1 MRYYGLALVLVSLDA
16 SSMATETRETL
27 VVAMPVTEAE
37 RALDEVLAERGFER
51 AEAGP
56 PEPPE
61 TIARSDARFFNV
73 ELARPDLSLIR
84 EWGGYSDATAWGSAL
99 DLAKGLPSAT
109 RMELALPPAL
119 SVLAR
124 ALSRRATV
132 LGVAAREKPWHLV
145 GVAFR
150 QGRAV
155 DVITVVKDRIS
166 IGPEGQPR
174 TATRPEVTTHLSQ
187 WLAGYGVDAATVE
200 LVLGARD
207 LAARWSLAYLH
218 S

>member
-1 MRYYGLALVLVSLDA
+1 
-16 SSMATETRETL
+16 MATETRETL
-27 VVAMPVTEAE
+27 LVAMPVTETE

-51 AEAGP
+51 TAASP
-56 PEPPE
+56 LQPPE
-61 TIARSDARFFNV
+61 TIARSEGRFFNV
-73 ELARPDLSLIR
+73 DLVRPDLSLVR
-84 EWGGYSDATAWGSAL
+84 EWAGYSDATAWGSAL
-99 DLAKGLPSAT
+99 DLAKGLPPAA
-109 RMELALPPAL
+109 RLEMALPPAL

-132 LGVAAREKPWHLV
+132 IGVAAREKPWHLV
-145 GVAFR
+145 GVTFR

-174 TATRPEVTTHLSQ
+174 TATRSEVTTHLIQ
-187 WLAGYGVDAATVE
+187 WLAQYGVDGAVVD
-200 LVLGARD
+200 LVLGDRD

-218 S
+218 E